1 MYSLKKALHLYSSKK
16 RCIFCEVAQRP
27 AAGRMFETSACFR
40 NGSETG
46 ALSRIDSL
54 FTSKDAV
61 VKELFR
67 MTFSAMVSS
76 DFVQRRRR
84 GYGTD
89 VRSILINDGVTRND
103 RHLRRDAMLIT
114 DSPRRLSLRCTTK

>member
-1 MYSLKKALHLYSSKK
+1 M
-16 RCIFCEVAQRP
+16 FCEVARRP
-27 AAGRMFETSACFR
+27 AAGRRFETSACFR

-54 FTSKDAV
+54 LIAKDVV